1 MSGISDVRLR
11 LKGQELNAEYKHSVT
26 MPKRPGEG
34 LLALYLRRWTNREQ
48 LLKLTMAQ
56 LRDAGIDPQYAREE
70 GLKPFWRE

>member
-1 MSGISDVRLR
+1 MSGISDVRLT
-11 LKGQELNAEYKHSVT
+11 LKSQELNAEYKHAVT
-26 MPKRPGEG
+26 MPQKTGQG